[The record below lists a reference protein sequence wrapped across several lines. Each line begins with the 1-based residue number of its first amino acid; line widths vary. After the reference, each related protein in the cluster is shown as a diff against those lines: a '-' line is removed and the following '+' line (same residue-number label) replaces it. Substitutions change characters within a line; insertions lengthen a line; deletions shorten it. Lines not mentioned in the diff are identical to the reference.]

1 MDIKI
6 DRPKVRI
13 KVRILLNN
21 DFQSLTLEKPISP
34 NINVITFKISTKE
47 LMDVNLLNFLKQQ
60 VLRNK
65 MCLILPLSYDCFQM
79 LGWLLTFH
87 ANTH

>member
-1 MDIKI
+1 MDAKS
-6 DRPKVRI
+6 RQ
-13 KVRILLNN
+13 
-21 DFQSLTLEKPISP
+21 F
-34 NINVITFKISTKE
+34 FME
-47 LMDVNLLNFLKQQ
+47 L

-87 ANTH
+87 ANT